1 MLWGHALEELADA
14 LQDKVFGPSNQ
25 ADFDTVATDNGM
37 TQAGPGERFNVRE
50 AAPRTEDLPEL
61 ADILPGHRNVA
72 LFHHLRYYAYRQV
85 AHHDEFAAFSTEV
98 ADFANGC
105 RSQLLDVEGFPES
118 EAEGIAKS
126 VATWTWAVVAQ
137 GSEGAEKRREP
148 HNGTRPPASPGRR
161 RLPRRSGSER

>member
-1 MLWGHALEELADA
+1 MWGHALEGLAEA
-14 LQDKVFGPSNQ
+14 LQDRVFGRGDQ
-25 ADFDTVATDNGM
+25 ADFDIVATDNGM
-37 TQAGPGERFNVRE
+37 TQAGPGEHFNVRE

-85 AHHDEFAAFSTEV
+85 VHHDEFTAFSTEV

-105 RSQLLDVEGFPES
+105 RSQLPDVEGFPES

-137 GSEGAEKRREP
+137 GSEGQRHDANRI
-148 HNGTRPPASPGRR
+148 TAPPAGQPWATPATAAIR
-161 RLPRRSGSER
+161 P